1 MNIARTYGDLVRKNM
16 ETHPDRAAWL
26 IRKGLHLEAFRC
38 KHLADKRMP
47 QAYRYLNYQG
57 IHLVAEAL
65 DHPENYAWTN
75 IFAPVELLQSFGLTC
90 VCMECLSSY
99 LSGFYLEDALIDY
112 AESEGLAST
121 MCSYHKSFIGAVD
134 AGLIPRASCAVT
146 TSMICDGNVQTFR
159 HLEERHAVPA
169 FVLDIPHTYSA
180 EAEAYVVDQLTEL
193 IAFLEK
199 KTGSAFDMEELQ
211 RTLERENESKAHF
224 LSFLQKRMTRRYPN
238 TLTLVV
244 FQLFATH
251 LDIGM
256 PWVLDFFR
264 QLDQEIDRYPLS
276 DEKRLLWLHLEP
288 FDQKTLRSYLNYGD
302 KVTLAYDDFDLDY
315 TEPLDAAHPLQS
327 LARKMILNIYNG
339 DFRRKVE
346 AIEGFVNTYRPDGVV
361 QFCHWGCRQSSG
373 GVMLLKDKMKELDVP
388 MLVLD
393 GDAIDRRN
401 CPDGQIRTRFEAF
414 LEVLRKD
421 GE

>member
-1 MNIARTYGDLVRKNM
+1 MNIARTYGDLVRKHM
-16 ETHPDRAAWL
+16 ESHPDRAAWL

-38 KHLADKRMP
+38 RHLADQRMP
-47 QAYRYLNYQG
+47 RGYRYLNYQG

-65 DHPENYAWTN
+65 DHPESYAWTN
-75 IFAPVELLQSFGLTC
+75 IFSPVELLQVFGLTC

-112 AESEGLAST
+112 AESEGLSST

-134 AGLIPRASCAVT
+134 AGLIPPASCAVT

-159 HLEERHAVPA
+159 HLEERHGVPA
-169 FVLDIPHTYSA
+169 FVLDIPHRYSA
-180 EAEAYVVDQLTEL
+180 DAEAYVVDQLQEL
-193 IAFLEK
+193 IAFLEE
-199 KTGSAFDMEELQ
+199 KTGRAFSMEELS
-211 RTLERENESKAHF
+211 RTLERENRSKDYYR
-224 LSFLQKRMTRRYPN
+224 SFLQKRMTHAYPN

-256 PWVLDFFR
+256 PWVEELFR
-264 QLDQEIDRYPLS
+264 QMDEEIETYPIS

-288 FDQKTLRSYLNYGD
+288 FDQKSLRAYLNYGD

-315 TEPLDAAHPLQS
+315 TEPLDPAHPLEA
-327 LARKMILNIYNG
+327 LARKMICNIYNG
-339 DFRRKVE
+339 DFSRKIAAVE
-346 AIEGFVNTYRPDGVV
+346 NLVKTYQPDGVV

-373 GVMLLKDKMKELDVP
+373 GTMLLKKKMKELDVP

-414 LEVLRKD
+414 LEILMNGGK
-421 GE
+421 